1 MPCVMARATPRACRA
16 RHSFGPPFDQRVV
29 AHSGLGADNRR
40 NTNAVP
46 REDEAMSDKVYN
58 VPAEWASRAFIDNE
72 KYLAMYKRSVED
84 PNRFWGEIGKRIDW
98 IKPYTK
104 VKNTSY
110 APDNVSIKWYED
122 GTLNVCANCI
132 DRHLKT
138 RADQVAIIWEGDDPT
153 HGREDHLSPA
163 ARAGVQVRQ
172 RAEGQRRQE
181 GRPRHHLPADD
192 PRGGLRHA
200 RLRPHRRGAF
210 GGVRR
215 LLARQPRRAHRRLP
229 TPSSSSR
236 PTRACAAA
244 GRSRSRRTPTRR

>member
-1 MPCVMARATPRACRA
+1 
-16 RHSFGPPFDQRVV
+16 
-29 AHSGLGADNRR
+29 
-40 NTNAVP
+40 
-46 REDEAMSDKVYN
+46 MSHKLHPVS
-58 VPAEWASRAFIDNE
+58 PEWASRAWID
-72 KYLAMYKRSVED
+72 KKAYRSLYDRSIRD
-84 PNRFWGEIGKRIDW
+84 PNGFWGEVGQRIDW
-98 IKPYTK
+98 IKPYTE

-110 APDNVSIKWYED
+110 DPHNVSIKWYED

-153 HGREDHLSPA
+153 RDEKITYRAA

-192 PRGGLRHA
+192 PGGRLRHA
-200 RLRPHRRGAF
+200 GLRAHRRRPLR
-210 GGVRR
+210 GVRR
-215 LLARQPRRAHRRLP
+215 LLARQPRRPHRRRAIR
-229 TPSSSSR
+229 SSSSPR
-236 PTRACAAA
+236 TRACAAA

>member
-1 MPCVMARATPRACRA
+1 
-16 RHSFGPPFDQRVV
+16 
-29 AHSGLGADNRR
+29 
-40 NTNAVP
+40 
-46 REDEAMSDKVYN
+46 MSDKVYN
-58 VPAEWASRAFIDNE
+58 VPAEWASRAFLNND
-72 KYLAMYKRSVED
+72 KYLAMYKRSVDD
-84 PNRFWGEIGKRIDW
+84 PNRFWGEMGKRIDW

-132 DRHLKT
+132 DRHLKNA
-138 RADQVAIIWEGDDPT
+138 RRPGRHHLGGRRPDP
-153 HGREDHLSPA
+153 GREDHLPPA

-181 GRPRHHLPADD
+181 GRPRHHLSADD
-192 PRGGLRHA
+192 PRGGLRDA
-200 RLRPHRRGAF
+200 GLRPHRRGAF

-215 LLARQPRRAHRRLP
+215 LLARQPRRPHRRLP